1 MYLPFIIPFLIGLQ
15 WAGYANALTN
25 FDDWAH
31 QRIALEDVS
40 IHFRYAGSGPPV
52 LLVHGNPQYSLTW
65 RTIGPLLAENYTVI
79 AVDNRGA
86 GDSSLPPDGN
96 YTVMA
101 SAEDLKGVL
110 DFLNITSA
118 YVLSHDMGAGIATA
132 LAVKYPELVRRL
144 VVTEYLLPGFGFET
158 ARNPGSYWDLYAN
171 WQLAFFSITDAAEFF
186 ISGKERQM
194 LEWYF
199 YHGSY
204 SGATSFS
211 EDIVNRYTSS
221 ISKPGFLRAMLGPF
235 GIGAVTETAS
245 FFQGTLGKK
254 PLQMATLSMGGEASL
269 GPFAKQLWGNVTSH
283 LETDAV
289 PKAGHWIADENPAW
303 VAKRVHNFFSE
314 DSTHP
319 RSVDLSVLDD
329 RVTLLNVGYLG
340 TLRNVAL
347 AGSA

>member
-1 MYLPFIIPFLIGLQ
+1 MPPLFLFAIFSVLQ
-15 WAGYANALTN
+15 WMGLADAFKN

-52 LLVHGNPQYSLTW
+52 LLVHGNPQFSLTW

-101 SAEDLKGVL
+101 SAEDLKSVM
-110 DFLNITSA
+110 DFLNITST
-118 YVLSHDMGAGIATA
+118 YVLSHDMGAGMATA
-132 LAVKYPELVRRL
+132 LAVKHPDLVRRL
-144 VVTEYLLPGFGFET
+144 VVTEYLLPGYGFEL
-158 ARNPGSYWDLYAN
+158 ARTPGPYWDLYAN
-171 WQLAFFSITDAAEFF
+171 WQLAFFSVTDAAEFF
-186 ISGKERQM
+186 ISGKERQV

-211 EDIVNRYTSS
+211 EDIVNRYASS
-221 ISKPGFLRAMLGPF
+221 ISKPGFLRAMLAPF
-235 GIGAVTETAS
+235 ENKAVAAAAS
-245 FFQGTLGKK
+245 FFQGTLGKSR
-254 PLQMATLSMGGEASL
+254 LQTPTLAMGGEASL
-269 GPFAKQLWGNVTSH
+269 GPFAKQVWGNVTSD
-283 LETDAV
+283 LETDV
-289 PKAGHWIADENPAW
+289 IPKAGHWIADENPVW
-303 VAKRVHNFFSE
+303 VARRVKKFFSE
-314 DSTHP
+314 ETSKP
-319 RSVDLSVLDD
+319 PSVDLS
-329 RVTLLNVGYLG
+329 TLTDKATLTVGYFG
-340 TLRNVAL
+340 TLQNVAL

>member
-1 MYLPFIIPFLIGLQ
+1 MHLPSITSCLLGLQ
-15 WAGYANALTN
+15 WAGYASALTN

-40 IHFRYAGSGPPV
+40 LHFRYAGSGPPV

-65 RTIGPLLAENYTVI
+65 RTIGPILAENYTVI

-101 SAEDLKGVL
+101 SAEDLKSVL

-118 YVLSHDMGAGIATA
+118 YVVSHDMGSGMATA
-132 LAVKYPELVRRL
+132 LAVKYPDLVKRL
-144 VVTEYLLPGFGFET
+144 VVTEYLLPGFGFELG
-158 ARNPGSYWDLYAN
+158 RNPAAYWDLYAN
-171 WQLAFFSITDAAEFF
+171 WQLAFFSVIDAAEFF

-221 ISKPGFLRAMLGPF
+221 ISKPGFLRGMLGPF
-235 GIGAVTETAS
+235 GTGAIAAAAS
-245 FFQGTLGKK
+245 FFQGTIGKS
-254 PLQMATLSMGGEASL
+254 PLRIPTLAMGGEASL
-269 GPFAKQLWGNVTSH
+269 GPFVEQVWGNVSSR
-283 LETDAV
+283 LEMDV
-289 PKAGHWIADENPAW
+289 IPKAGHWIADENPAW
-303 VAKRVHNFFSE
+303 VAKRVHKFFSE

-319 RSVDLSVLDD
+319 RSVNLSVLDD
-329 RVTLLNVGYLG
+329 RATLTVGYFG
-340 TLRNVAL
+340 TLGNLAL
-347 AGSA
+347 SGSL